1 VWKLIALPGTGVITA
16 VVDPAPCCVALPHD
30 SFSTL
35 LILILC
41 THVLAAAQLAELQ
54 RSAAAHSRKMMDAYF
69 ERIKR
74 LSSNDKLESRLRFML
89 LDVVEQ
95 RLRGWETR
103 RKKEGPKKIE
113 VGCDVLSLTISIVY
127 HGLDECG
134 VGMGVLVC
142 FMLLDVVEQRLR
154 GWETRRKKEGPKK
167 IEVAAG
173 LEYCYLYVVGVS
185 AGQLVAPGRV

>member
-1 VWKLIALPGTGVITA
+1 L
-16 VVDPAPCCVALPHD
+16 
-30 SFSTL
+30 TL
-35 LILILC
+35 YYTSNTDTFCFL
-41 THVLAAAQLAELQ
+41 HAAAQLAELQ

-113 VGCDVLSLTISIVY
+113 VGS
-127 HGLDECG
+127 GR
-134 VGMGVLVC
+134 VLV
-142 FMLLDVVEQRLR
+142 
-154 GWETRRKKEGPKK
+154 
-167 IEVAAG
+167 
-173 LEYCYLYVVGVS
+173 
-185 AGQLVAPGRV
+185 